1 MSSTPPHPHLHP
13 PKHERTSSSMHY
25 DYQKGDESVEELN
38 KWLAEEKERERRA
51 CYRCRTMAQAD
62 AAERYWRTKG

>member
-1 MSSTPPHPHLHP
+1 MSSAPHPHLHP
-13 PKHERTSSSMHY
+13 PKHERKQSHW
-25 DYQKGDESVEELN
+25 DYHMADASLDELN

-62 AAERYWRTKG
+62 AAERYWRTRG